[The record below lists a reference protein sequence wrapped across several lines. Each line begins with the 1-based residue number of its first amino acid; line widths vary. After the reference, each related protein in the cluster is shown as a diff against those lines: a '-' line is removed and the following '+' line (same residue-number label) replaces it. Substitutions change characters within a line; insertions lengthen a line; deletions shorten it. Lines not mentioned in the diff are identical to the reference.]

1 MIKTYKDLKGR
12 IWDQPG
18 IPKWIFRF
26 GNESVENLHPKV
38 VEIYHKQL
46 EDNPEYELFY
56 FDTEDKLQFAQDFN
70 DPRVEATYNKLIP
83 PAFKSDFLKFVLLYT
98 YGGVY
103 MDFSMEPLIPLK
115 DIFKGYKRVLARD
128 TPAPDGMCVGFIIS
142 EKGDELMKE
151 AMEKCIYNTTYNLYG
166 THILDITG
174 PIMFS
179 RVYKKLNQVDEIP
192 MGKVSDD
199 LYFYDMADASNIYDN
214 GVAIIRLRME
224 NHHKLLYNHQYDE
237 DSPTNLHYHIL
248 YPKGKVFSRKI
259 STYKDLKEKV
269 WQEGGIPKWIFKT
282 GPYELDEL
290 PEVYKYIFLDM
301 LDKNPKYDLF
311 YFSDSD
317 CEEFIKDNYDE
328 EHLNAYN
335 TLIPTAYKAD
345 FWRTL
350 LLYRYGGCYG
360 DFSQSMLVSFDS
372 LIEGMD
378 RVLVVDTPASTNS
391 LYNAFMCTRA
401 GDDVLRRTID
411 LIRNNI
417 NRRHYGHDTLDVTGP
432 RVLGRAYCEMVYRNS
447 RSSIPVGKYNT
458 TNMLNNA
465 SESNV
470 FIVNSEGTP
479 MILKKIAN
487 HWDIVYNNRGV
498 KHYGQL
504 WHERKVFRD

>member
-1 MIKTYKDLKGR
+1 MIKTYKNLKGR
-12 IWDQPG
+12 TWDQPG

-26 GNESVENLHPKV
+26 GNESVENLHPRV
-38 VEIYHKQL
+38 IEIYNKQL

-56 FDTEDKLQFAQDFN
+56 FDTKDKLQFAQDIN
-70 DPRVEATYNKLIP
+70 DPRVEATYNKLVP

-128 TPAPDGMCVGFIIS
+128 TPAPDGMCIGFITS
-142 EKGDELMKE
+142 EKGDELMRE
-151 AMEKCIYNTTYNLYG
+151 SMEKCIYNTTYNLYG

-179 RVYKKLNQVDEIP
+179 RVYKKLNHIGEIP

-199 LYFYDMADASNIYDN
+199 LYFYDMADALNIYDN
-214 GVAIIRLRME
+214 GVPVIRLRME
-224 NHHKLLYNHQYDE
+224 NHHKLLYNHEYDE
-237 DSPTNLHYHIL
+237 DSPNNLHYHIL

-282 GPYELDEL
+282 GPFELDEL
-290 PEVYKYIFLDM
+290 PELYKHIFLDM
-301 LDKNPKYDLF
+301 LDKNPSYELF
-311 YFSDSD
+311 YFSDAD

-335 TLIPTAYKAD
+335 LLIPTAYKAD

-350 LLYRYGGCYG
+350 VLYKYGGCYG

-372 LIEGMD
+372 ITEGMD
-378 RVLVVDTPASTNS
+378 RVLVLDTPASTS
-391 LYNAFMCTRA
+391 ALYNAFMCTKA
-401 GDDVLRRTID
+401 GDDVLRRTIHF
-411 LIRNNI
+411 IKNNI
-417 NRRHYGHDTLDVTGP
+417 DKRHYGHDTLDITGP
-432 RVLGRAYCEMVYRNS
+432 RVLGRAYCEIVYRNS
-447 RSSIPVGKYNT
+447 RSSIPVGKHGT
-458 TNMLNNA
+458 TNILNNPH
-465 SESNV
+465 ESKV

-479 MILKKIAN
+479 MILKKLSN

-498 KHYGQL
+498 KHYGEL
-504 WHERKVFRD
+504 WHERNVFAK

>member
-1 MIKTYKDLKGR
+1 
-12 IWDQPG
+12 
-18 IPKWIFRF
+18 
-26 GNESVENLHPKV
+26 
-38 VEIYHKQL
+38 
-46 EDNPEYELFY
+46 
-56 FDTEDKLQFAQDFN
+56 
-70 DPRVEATYNKLIP
+70 
-83 PAFKSDFLKFVLLYT
+83 
-98 YGGVY
+98 
-103 MDFSMEPLIPLK
+103 
-115 DIFKGYKRVLARD
+115 
-128 TPAPDGMCVGFIIS
+128 
-142 EKGDELMKE
+142 
-151 AMEKCIYNTTYNLYG
+151 
-166 THILDITG
+166 
-174 PIMFS
+174 
-179 RVYKKLNQVDEIP
+179 
-192 MGKVSDD
+192 
-199 LYFYDMADASNIYDN
+199 
-214 GVAIIRLRME
+214 
-224 NHHKLLYNHQYDE
+224 
-237 DSPTNLHYHIL
+237 
-248 YPKGKVFSRKI
+248 
-259 STYKDLKEKV
+259 
-269 WQEGGIPKWIFKT
+269 
-282 GPYELDEL
+282 
-290 PEVYKYIFLDM
+290 M